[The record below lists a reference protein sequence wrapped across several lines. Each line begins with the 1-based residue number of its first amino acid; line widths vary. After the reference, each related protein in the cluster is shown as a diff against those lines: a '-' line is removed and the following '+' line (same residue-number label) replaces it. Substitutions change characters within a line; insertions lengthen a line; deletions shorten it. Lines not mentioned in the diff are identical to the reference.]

1 MSGGHSIANI
11 YSGSKDAKCDA
22 SQVVATVAFG
32 MGIDKSNI
40 RLVYHY
46 GAPAALESYY
56 QQARCE
62 LLRPHGITTITQ
74 HH

>member
-1 MSGGHSIANI
+1 
-11 YSGSKDAKCDA
+11 
-22 SQVVATVAFG
+22 

-56 QQARCE
+56 QQVSN
-62 LLRPHGITTITQ
+62 LRLRTLML
-74 HH
+74 

>member
-1 MSGGHSIANI
+1 MVM
-11 YSGSKDAKCDA
+11 
-22 SQVVATVAFG
+22 QVVATVAFG

-56 QQARCE
+56 QQARWLGDVPFE
-62 LLRPHGITTITQ
+62 VF
-74 HH
+74 

>member
-1 MSGGHSIANI
+1 
-11 YSGSKDAKCDA
+11 
-22 SQVVATVAFG
+22 

-56 QQARCE
+56 QQVSSPRRDAPAIGAYRNGDNV
-62 LLRPHGITTITQ
+62 RA
-74 HH
+74 